1 MDLRAW
7 GLKETNLGIAVLN
20 YSSIVMSRMVLF
32 HGNFDLV
39 LCWLLDH

>member
-20 YSSIVMSRMVLF
+20 YSSIVMSQWHYSMVTSTSCYV
-32 HGNFDLV
+32 G
-39 LCWLLDH
+39 C